1 MYFVNLDFEKRK
13 VMKSENSRKFSNSVC
28 TQYRQ
33 FDRELW
39 PET

>member
-1 MYFVNLDFEKRK
+1 MYFVNLDFENRK

-28 TQYRQ
+28 THYRQ

-39 PET
+39 PKT